1 MLAAAAAGAM
11 NLVWMAILAAVM
23 TAEKMIGPRATAPL
37 GLVLMVLGTMI
48 GLSAV
53 GVGPLLAYWRG

>member
-37 GLVLMVLGTMI
+37 GLVLIGI
-48 GLSAV
+48 GLIIALNTV
-53 GVGPLLAYWRG
+53 GLQTIWAYWTR